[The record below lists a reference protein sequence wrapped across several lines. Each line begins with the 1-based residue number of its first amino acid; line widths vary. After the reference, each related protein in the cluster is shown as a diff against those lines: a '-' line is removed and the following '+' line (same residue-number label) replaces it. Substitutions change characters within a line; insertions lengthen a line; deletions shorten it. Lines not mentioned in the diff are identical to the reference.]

1 MLLLR
6 LAGCDAATIAY
17 EYALNDL
24 DPEWRAEAVQR
35 LLAQPG
41 LSGNVDSVTNV
52 VRARSEYMMA
62 AVEMLDEHF
71 GGVGSYLKNE
81 LGLSEETI
89 KDVKGNLL
97 LR

>member
-52 VRARSEYMMA
+52 VRARSEYMVA
-62 AVEMLDEHF
+62 AVQMLDDRF
-71 GGVGSYLKNE
+71 GGVNAYLENE
-81 LGLSEETI
+81 LSLSKEMI
-89 KDVKGNLL
+89 ADVKGNLM